1 MSVYFSGMRRGSWE
15 PQARHADIPPL
26 PPPVIEQQADKPP
39 QSRSAPRRRDLL
51 GSILPDGID
60 SDTLL
65 IAALL
70 FMLLKEGG
78 DIRLVIALGYILL

>member
-1 MSVYFSGMRRGSWE
+1 MSVYGSGMRRGSWE
-15 PQARHADIPPL
+15 PPTRHADMPPL
-26 PPPVIEQQADKPP
+26 PPPVIEQQAEKPP

-65 IAALL
+65 IL
-70 FMLLKEGG
+70 LLKEGG